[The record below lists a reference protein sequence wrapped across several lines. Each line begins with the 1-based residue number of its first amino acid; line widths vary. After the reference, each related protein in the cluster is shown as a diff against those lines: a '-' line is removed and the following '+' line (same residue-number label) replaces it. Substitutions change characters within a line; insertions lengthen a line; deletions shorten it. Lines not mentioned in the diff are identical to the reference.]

1 MKGYLATWAIR
12 SQSTTRIRLTLIANR
27 YTICVVQSDSDA
39 TELITLTWL
48 SPARL
53 KSDGQKKIRPNRY
66 TGLDRS
72 PTSPNKRPTGFLPP
86 LVKPDHGTNATAARP
101 HAGGAS
107 LRIPG
112 MKLKFNRTTCYGYES
127 GGCSAPSRTPAR
139 NSPPIRGCSARHTST
154 NRATGHRHTHPAT
167 RREGKVGGDRF
178 HRRRG
183 LLDVRFHE

>member
-27 YTICVVQSDSDA
+27 YTICAVQSDSDA
-39 TELITLTWL
+39 TDLITLTWL

-101 HAGGAS
+101 HVGGAS

-139 NSPPIRGCSARHTST
+139 NSPRFGAAQH
-154 NRATGHRHTHPAT
+154 AT
-167 RREGKVGGDRF
+167 RARTEPLGTGTHTRPHEEKGRLAGIDFTGGAAC
-178 HRRRG
+178 
-183 LLDVRFHE
+183 